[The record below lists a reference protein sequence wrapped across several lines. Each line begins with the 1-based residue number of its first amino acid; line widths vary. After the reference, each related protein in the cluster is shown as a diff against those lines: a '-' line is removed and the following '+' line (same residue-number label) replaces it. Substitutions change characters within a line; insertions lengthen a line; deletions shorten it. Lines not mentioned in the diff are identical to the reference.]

1 MIEFQERNHL
11 FIRQIQAKHLKFE
24 KEYISKN
31 NAFWEVNFSN
41 EKNFN
46 IFKSDGRRYFQ
57 RKSNSEMNVQNSRP
71 TIKHDDADV
80 ML

>member
-11 FIRQIQAKHLKFE
+11 FTRRIQAKHLKFA

-31 NAFWEVNFSN
+31 NAFWEVIFSDEN
-41 EKNFN
+41 KFN
-46 IFKSDGRRYFQ
+46 IFRSNGRRYFQ
-57 RKSNSEMNVQNSRP
+57 RKSNSEMNVQNFRP
-71 TIKHDDADV
+71 TVKHDGAGV